1 MLPAEHLQGRRG
13 SAPGTHRRLLLT
25 KSLVL
30 VARSSRKL
38 QTGHAVPDFY
48 LPAIN
53 GEMVHLWDCLVEGPV
68 LIEFMRGTW
77 CPNAR
82 KRLRELAEAR
92 ERFRALWTRIL
103 VLVCED
109 PFTVQRFFERQPS
122 PLTVL
127 MDTDRTAARD
137 YGVHVRLG
145 LEGWNIARPSSFL
158 VDRAGYLRHIFVSRL
173 QTETCPLDTI
183 DEAIRGFESE
193 RENPG

>member
-1 MLPAEHLQGRRG
+1 M
-13 SAPGTHRRLLLT
+13 
-25 KSLVL
+25 
-30 VARSSRKL
+30 
-38 QTGHAVPDFY
+38 
-48 LPAIN
+48 
-53 GEMVHLWDCLVEGPV
+53 
-68 LIEFMRGTW
+68 
-77 CPNAR
+77 
-82 KRLRELAEAR
+82 
-92 ERFRALWTRIL
+92 
-103 VLVCED
+103 LVCED